1 VTNQPPSPPAQE
13 EEGTAPETAPPPQ
26 KKGGASKVIIGVVGV
41 LAVALLA
48 VVAVVVVRNV
58 LATTDPTRDAKAGDC
73 LANLP
78 QAAPGQEANV
88 KDVKVVACDSPD
100 AKYTVSGRVDD
111 VTAQQASADEVCAAY
126 TDATMRFYAI
136 PAGGKGY
143 VLCLKPA

>member
-1 VTNQPPSPPAQE
+1 MTNQPPSPPAP
-13 EEGTAPETAPPPQ
+13 EEGAAPEAAPLPTQ
-26 KKGGASKVIIGVVGV
+26 KGGPSKVIIGIVAA
-41 LAVALLA
+41 LAVVVLA
-48 VVAVVVVRNV
+48 VVAVVVVRNL
-58 LATTDPTRDAKAGDC
+58 LATSDPTQDAKAGDC

-78 QAAPGQEANV
+78 QAPAGEETSV

-100 AKYTVSGRVDD
+100 ARYAVAGRVDD
-111 VTAQQASADEVCAAY
+111 VSAEQASADEVCAAF

>member
-1 VTNQPPSPPAQE
+1 VPEPAPIPAQ
-13 EEGTAPETAPPPQ
+13 
-26 KKGGASKVIIGVVGV
+26 KGGASKVILGIVAV
-41 LAVALLA
+41 LAVVVLA

-78 QAAPGQEANV
+78 QAAPGQETNV

-111 VTAQQASADEVCAAY
+111 VTAEQASVDEVCAAFK
-126 TDATMRFYAI
+126 DATMRFYAI